1 MIAISLIWRVWG
13 ELGGRKCVRDDEGA
27 VFREMLV
34 DGATRHA
41 VDVAI
46 SEMLTRRGTVMSTE
60 RSLFSLGQLC
70 LIVRV
75 GNVSRYRWFCGCWMD
90 SWLGQVALNL
100 YGDVGLLGA
109 GVGA

>member
-1 MIAISLIWRVWG
+1 MQSRSFG
-13 ELGGRKCVRDDEGA
+13 EDGVNWGRKCVRDDGRGCLSEIP
-27 VFREMLV
+27 V
-34 DGATRHA
+34 DGFTRHA

-60 RSLFSLGQLC
+60 RSLFSLGRLC

-100 YGDVGLLGA
+100 YGDVRLLGA

>member
-1 MIAISLIWRVWG
+1 MQSRSFG
-13 ELGGRKCVRDDEGA
+13 EYGVNWGRKYVRDDEGA

-34 DGATRHA
+34 DDATRHA

-60 RSLFSLGQLC
+60 RSLFSLGRLC

-75 GNVSRYRWFCGCWMD
+75 GNVSRYRWFCSCWMD